1 MTIETFR
8 AALQRLT
15 VRGALLAYIARNR
28 PKRGKP
34 PSALQRINVR
44 NARMLLEMYGRRG
57 AGAVLSGFL
66 VPAELLHVYGTSPMF
81 TENLAATIAGAGY
94 ASRVLECAERFGFSR
109 DGCSFHRA
117 TLGGAMARLL
127 PRFDLVVATSHLCD
141 GQNKTLEELA
151 LRTGAP
157 YLFLDVPCDSSPASV
172 EYLSAQLQRV
182 EDTLA
187 GMAGR
192 RADRSDW
199 NEVFA
204 CSNATRDLMVRLL
217 ELRRKR
223 PSPFYGKAAFSL
235 AFQSALMM
243 GTDFLQRCYQDL
255 VNEIE
260 AKPPEGADERFRV
273 AWLLAYPYFRESFVP
288 QLEKELGIRVVAEEF
303 SEVFWAPLDPARPL
317 ESLARKMLQNPN
329 LGPVSNRIGVV
340 ERMVRDYRLDGVLHY
355 SHWGCRQGCGGV
367 RPIADA
373 LKGLHVPFLD
383 LDGDCI
389 DSRNY
394 SRGQTLTR
402 LQGFVEL
409 MGGTMKSVGT
419 ARYVDQL
426 FLGVDVGSLSAKAV
440 VINGAGDVLFETVI
454 LTGASSRKAVQ
465 QLKEIIF
472 REPGGALEARGI
484 GGKIERAVATGYGRG
499 VVDFADAQVTEITCH
514 ARGMAH
520 VARGVRTIIDIGG
533 QDTKA
538 IAVGEDGSVRRFAMN
553 DKCAAGT
560 GRFLE
565 MMARTLEIDIDDL
578 GPQAL
583 RASRSAPISSMCTV
597 FAESEVVSLIAEG
610 RAVAEIARGV
620 CDSIAARTV
629 SLLERVGRESRFA
642 MSGGVARN
650 TGVVNAIERA
660 LNARLELPSNPQTIG
675 ALGAALIARDGVPSK
690 GAESTA
696 PPSPVEA

>member
-1 MTIETFR
+1 MISETIK
-8 AALQRLT
+8 AALQRLA
-15 VRGALLAYIARNR
+15 VRGALLSYIARNR
-28 PKRGKP
+28 PKRRART
-34 PSALQRINVR
+34 SALQRINVR
-44 NARMLLEMYGRRG
+44 NARMLLDMYGWRG
-57 AGAVLSGFL
+57 SGAVLSGFL

-94 ASRVLECAERFGFSR
+94 ASRVLEHAERLGFSR

-117 TLGGAMARLL
+117 TLGGATARIL

-172 EYLSAQLQRV
+172 EYLSAQLQRL
-182 EDTLA
+182 EDNLA
-187 GMAGR
+187 EMAGR
-192 RADRSDW
+192 RANRSDW
-199 NEVFA
+199 ERVFA
-204 CSNATRDLMVRLL
+204 HSNATRDLMLKLL
-217 ELRRKR
+217 ELRRDR

-243 GTDFLQRCYQDL
+243 GTDFLHRCYRDL
-255 VNEIE
+255 VSEVE
-260 AKPPEGADERFRV
+260 TKPPDAVDERFRV
-273 AWLLAYPYFRESFVP
+273 AWLLAYPYFRDSFIP
-288 QLEKELGIRVVAEEF
+288 QLENELGIRVVAEEF
-303 SEVFWAPLDPARPL
+303 SEVFWEPLDPARPL
-317 ESLARKMLQNPN
+317 QSLARKMLQNPN
-329 LGPVSNRIGVV
+329 LGPVANRVSIV
-340 ERMVRDYRLDGVLHY
+340 ERMVRDCRLDGVIHY

-373 LKGLHVPFLD
+373 LNALHVPFLD

-389 DSRNY
+389 DNRNY
-394 SRGQTLTR
+394 SKGQTLTR

-409 MGGTMKSVGT
+409 MGGRMKSTGNSTGKSEAT
-419 ARYVDQL
+419 ARNGNRL

-440 VINGAGDVLFETVI
+440 VIDNAGDVLFETVV

-472 REPGGALEARGI
+472 RDRGME
-484 GGKIERAVATGYGRG
+484 GKIDRCVATGYGRAA
-499 VVDFADAQVTEITCH
+499 VDFADAQVTEITCH

-520 VARGVRTIIDIGG
+520 VTSGVRTIIDIGG

-538 IAVGEDGSVRRFAMN
+538 ISVDEDGAVRRFAMN

-578 GPQAL
+578 GPHAL
-583 RASRSAPISSMCTV
+583 SASRSAPISSMCTV
-597 FAESEVVSLIAEG
+597 FAESEVVSLIADG

-620 CDSIAARTV
+620 CDAIAARTV
-629 SLLERVGRESRFA
+629 SLLERVGRDSRFA

-660 LNARLELPSNPQTIG
+660 LNARLELPSNPQTVG
-675 ALGAALIARDGVPSK
+675 ALGAALIARDRNP
-690 GAESTA
+690 
-696 PPSPVEA
+696 